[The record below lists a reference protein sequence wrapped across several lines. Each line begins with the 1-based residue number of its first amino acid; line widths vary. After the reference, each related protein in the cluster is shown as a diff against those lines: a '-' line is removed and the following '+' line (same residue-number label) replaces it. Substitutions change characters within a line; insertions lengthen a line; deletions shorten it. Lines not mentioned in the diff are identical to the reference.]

1 MKNKLILGTVQFG
14 KEYGIN
20 NLNGMPSFEQVQ
32 EILEYAYEKGIDT
45 LDTAEAYGVSQDRIG
60 KFHEN
65 SDKKFNIITKYSP
78 QDNLLSKNIF
88 ERVVEN
94 ITKMKVDYLYS
105 YMFHS
110 FKDYKLYFN
119 EFKEDLLKL
128 RKLKKIKKIGV
139 SLHSNDDI
147 LQVIKNKEIE
157 LIQLPFNL
165 LDNSYQRKDI
175 LKICKKNGLEIHTRS
190 SFLQGLFFKEIENL
204 SGNLIYLK
212 NDLQKIKQIISYD
225 KNINEVALKYV
236 YEKEFIDNIIIGVD
250 SIEQLKSNISIVDYQ
265 LSPKIKS
272 MIDKITVKNEFYL
285 NPSNW

>member
-119 EFKEDLLKL
+119 KFKEDLLKL

-212 NDLQKIKQIISYD
+212 NDLQKIKQFISND
-225 KNINEVALKYV
+225 KDINEIALKYV
-236 YEKEFIDNIIIGVD
+236 YEKKFIDNIIIGVD